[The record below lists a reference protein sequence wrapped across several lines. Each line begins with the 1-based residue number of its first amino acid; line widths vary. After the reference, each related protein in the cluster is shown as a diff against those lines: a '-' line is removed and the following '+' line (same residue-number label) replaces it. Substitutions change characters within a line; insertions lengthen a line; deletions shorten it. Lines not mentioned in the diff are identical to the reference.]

1 MRCFFLPKFV
11 LKQVCLKEE
20 IEGRFGF
27 YKLFYDKKKMVIKRK
42 EVIISNL
49 EMKHLKSLPFVTK
62 M

>member
-1 MRCFFLPKFV
+1 MRSLFLPKFV
-11 LKQVCLKEE
+11 KEE

-42 EVIISNL
+42 EVIISNVK
-49 EMKHLKSLPFVTK
+49 MKHLQSLPFVAK